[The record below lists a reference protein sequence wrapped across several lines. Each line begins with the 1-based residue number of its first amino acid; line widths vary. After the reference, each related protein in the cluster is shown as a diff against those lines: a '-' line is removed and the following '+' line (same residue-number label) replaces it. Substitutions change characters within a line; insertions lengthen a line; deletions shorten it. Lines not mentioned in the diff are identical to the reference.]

1 MSLLITVLF
10 FLVAA
15 LIFAPIAKRYTF
27 STILGFTIAG
37 LLLGPSVFKLIDDVD
52 EIQLLTDLGMLAVLF
67 FLGFY
72 LKPKQLWQQRHHVL
86 KLYAMPLALISIV
99 LCVACFLLLDQLLL
113 GCLLGLSLSFSSVFL
128 VQQFIE
134 QKNQI
139 HSQLGQN
146 CLTAVQLQSCFA
158 VILMILFPLL
168 EDTATTRHG
177 IAYFAAIIAT
187 ISGLFLASRYLVR
200 PAFHY
205 LARHKSL
212 ELLPILSTLV
222 LLSIFL
228 ILQILNIHILI
239 AAFLAGLV
247 LAETDFRTEIGNF
260 IQPFKHALI
269 GLLFFALGLNL
280 TLNPLFQTPVFIVAA
295 IVGLVVIKAGIIGV
309 TSYFQQRQLKLSN
322 LSAVLLAQ
330 SGELTF
336 ILLKIAESEKVISTQ
351 ILQPTLVVVFGS
363 MLLTPP
369 LFWLVNSKVLPLI
382 LKKPVQPDSDEVA
395 QHPILILGFGRFGQ
409 IIARVLHA
417 QGQHFSVID
426 SNQPAAHFIEQYGH
440 RFIDADVTQIENLRI
455 AGIEHCKLAILVID
469 DVEDSM
475 NLARHLRLNYPE
487 LILFARARD
496 RHHAHLLHQ
505 LGVQQIYRETYLSS
519 LGMAE
524 DVLIETGLSIDET
537 KTRIE
542 EFKQHDQMLLRSHYS
557 TYDEDDQIERYPN
570 ALAELEYLFENTSI
584 LAKHRLMNEQNTQSE
599 ANSQQEIS

>member
-1 MSLLITVLF
+1 
-10 FLVAA
+10 
-15 LIFAPIAKRYTF
+15 
-27 STILGFTIAG
+27 
-37 LLLGPSVFKLIDDVD
+37 
-52 EIQLLTDLGMLAVLF
+52 
-67 FLGFY
+67 
-72 LKPKQLWQQRHHVL
+72 
-86 KLYAMPLALISIV
+86 
-99 LCVACFLLLDQLLL
+99 
-113 GCLLGLSLSFSSVFL
+113 
-128 VQQFIE
+128 
-134 QKNQI
+134 
-139 HSQLGQN
+139 
-146 CLTAVQLQSCFA
+146 
-158 VILMILFPLL
+158 
-168 EDTATTRHG
+168 
-177 IAYFAAIIAT
+177 
-187 ISGLFLASRYLVR
+187 
-200 PAFHY
+200 
-205 LARHKSL
+205 
-212 ELLPILSTLV
+212 
-222 LLSIFL
+222 
-228 ILQILNIHILI
+228 
-239 AAFLAGLV
+239 
-247 LAETDFRTEIGNF
+247 
-260 IQPFKHALI
+260 
-269 GLLFFALGLNL
+269 
-280 TLNPLFQTPVFIVAA
+280 
-295 IVGLVVIKAGIIGV
+295 
-309 TSYFQQRQLKLSN
+309 
-322 LSAVLLAQ
+322 
-330 SGELTF
+330 
-336 ILLKIAESEKVISTQ
+336 
-351 ILQPTLVVVFGS
+351 

-570 ALAELEYLFENTSI
+570 ALAELENLFENTSI
-584 LAKHRLMNEQNTQSE
+584 SAKHRLMNEQNTQSE